1 MARKFV
7 AELPSIAAGSIAPGR
22 YGADPPQLTFAEVA
36 IAGAWNAQ
44 GDPARASFVE
54 SVTRA
59 FGMSL
64 PLAANTT
71 ARAAGS
77 TSFWLGP
84 TSWLIVAH
92 PQSPAIDFNATRDA
106 LNTAGGALF
115 DVSSSRV
122 AFSLA
127 GEHASTVLA
136 KGCPLDFHPR
146 TFPDGGCAQSLLG
159 HIGALFYRR
168 GRTEWLMMVP
178 RSYARDAWR
187 FLCMSAMAYGYE
199 VTAPTTFG

>member
-1 MARKFV
+1 M
-7 AELPSIAAGSIAPGR
+7 AELTSIAGGSTAPGR
-22 YGADPPQLTFAEVA
+22 YGADPPQLTLAEVT

-59 FGMSL
+59 FGISL
-64 PLAANTT
+64 PLSANTT
-71 ARAAGS
+71 TRAAGS
-77 TSFWLGP
+77 TAFWLGP
-84 TSWLIVAH
+84 TSWLIVARA
-92 PQSPAIDFNATRDA
+92 QSRTIDFYATRDA
-106 LNTAGGALF
+106 LNIAGGALF
-115 DVSSSRV
+115 DASSSRV

-127 GEHASTVLA
+127 GELASTVLA

-146 TFPDGGCAQSLLG
+146 VFPDDGCAQSLLG

-168 GRTEWLMMVP
+168 ERTRWLLMVP

-187 FLCMSAMAYGYE
+187 FLCTSAMAYGYE
-199 VTAPTTFG
+199 VTGPTPYY